1 MTVYQGKRPA
11 EPSLTTGQIP
21 ALRRRRLLLRGLVVL
36 GLLTLLGNML
46 LVEAYLRSE
55 FAPDSAPQAARPV
68 DAVPAAVHSGG
79 PVIDLSGERP
89 QTYRVPARTIA
100 LTFDDG
106 PDPLWT
112 PRILDVLRRHKAHG
126 TFFVLGA
133 QVVRNTGL
141 TGRIVAEGHE
151 IGVHTF
157 THPRVSA
164 LPVWLRDLEHS
175 TTQAAIAYATGRST
189 TLYRPPYSSVV
200 EALDNTDMPTL
211 RETGRQG
218 DLTVLNDLDS
228 EDWRLP
234 GVETILRHAT
244 PRGSSGAIV
253 LMHDAGGDRSQTVA
267 ALDRLIPRLQE
278 RGYRFTTVSEAL
290 AGRVPA
296 ANPPAGFA
304 QTARGWA
311 LVWMVWIAD
320 LTLRVLWLLLF
331 CAGALILARTA
342 LLLLLAIGHARR
354 RRAASWSWG
363 PPVTEPV
370 TIIVPAFNEAT
381 TIGPAVRSLALSA
394 HPGVEVIVL
403 DDASTDGTGKA
414 VQDLHLGNV
423 RVIRTPAGGKAA
435 GLNTGIAFAHHD
447 LIVMVDADTVVE
459 PDAVHRLVQPFAD
472 PHVGAV
478 SGNVK
483 VGNRRGLLGK
493 WQHIEYVVGFNLDR
507 RLYDTLGCISTI
519 PGALGGF
526 RRQALLDAGG
536 LKVDTLAEDTD
547 LTIAIQRAG
556 WRVVFEQ
563 SARAWTEAP
572 TDLRQLW
579 QQRYRWSFG
588 TMQALWKH
596 RRAVIEGGP
605 SGRFGRRGLLVIT
618 LFTVLLPL
626 LAPLLD
632 IMAVYGFVF
641 LDRREFAIGWLAMMA
656 VQTVT
661 AVLAFRLDQEPLR
674 PLWTL
679 PLQQVAYRQL
689 MYLVLIHSAGTAVA
703 GRRLRWQKMRRTGEV
718 TVPAHPR

>member
-1 MTVYQGKRPA
+1 
-11 EPSLTTGQIP
+11 
-21 ALRRRRLLLRGLVVL
+21 
-36 GLLTLLGNML
+36 
-46 LVEAYLRSE
+46 
-55 FAPDSAPQAARPV
+55 
-68 DAVPAAVHSGG
+68 
-79 PVIDLSGERP
+79 
-89 QTYRVPARTIA
+89 VPARTIA

-106 PDPLWT
+106 PDARWT
-112 PRILDVLRRHKAHG
+112 PRILEVLRRHQAHG
-126 TFFVLGA
+126 TFFVLGS

-141 TGRIVAEGHE
+141 SARIAAEGHE

-157 THPRVSA
+157 THPRVSS
-164 LPVWLRDLEHS
+164 LPAWLRRLEHS
-175 TTQAAIAYATGRST
+175 TTQAAIAYTTGRST
-189 TLYRPPYSSVV
+189 TLYRPPYSSMVDSL
-200 EALDNTDMPTL
+200 ANSDMPTL
-211 RETGRQG
+211 REAARQG

-228 EDWRLP
+228 QDWRRP
-234 GVETILRHAT
+234 GAEAILRHAT

-267 ALDRLIPRLQE
+267 ALDRLIPRLKE

-290 AGRVPA
+290 AGRIPPP
-296 ANPPAGFA
+296 NPPAGFA
-304 QTARGWA
+304 EKARGWA
-311 LVWMVWIAD
+311 LVTMIRVAD
-320 LTLRVLWLLLF
+320 LTLRLLWVLLL
-331 CAGALILARTA
+331 CAGALILARTL
-342 LLLLLAIGHARR
+342 LLLLLAVGHARR
-354 RRAASWSWG
+354 RRSASWSWG
-363 PPVTEPV
+363 TAVTDPV

-403 DDASTDGTGKA
+403 DDASTDDTGQA
-414 VQDLHLGNV
+414 VRDLHLGNV
-423 RVIRTPAGGKAA
+423 RVIRTPPGGKAA
-435 GLNTGIAFAHHD
+435 GLNTGIAFARHD

-459 PDAVHRLVQPFAD
+459 TDSVHRIVQPFAD
-472 PHVGAV
+472 PGVGAV

-519 PGALGGF
+519 PGALGAF
-526 RRQALLDAGG
+526 RRRALLDAGG
-536 LKVDTLAEDTD
+536 LKIDTLAEDTD

-556 WRVVFEQ
+556 WRVVFEE

-572 TDLRQLW
+572 TGVRQLW

-596 RRAVIEGGP
+596 RRAVRDSGP

-641 LDRREFAIGWLAMMA
+641 LDRREFAIGWLVMMA
-656 VQTVT
+656 VQAVT
-661 AVLAFRLDQEPLR
+661 AVLAFRLDRESLH
-674 PLWTL
+674 PLWSL
-679 PLQQVAYRQL
+679 PLQQIAYRQL
-689 MYLVLIHSAGTAVA
+689 MYLVLLHSAGTAVA

-718 TVPAHPR
+718 TVPARSA